1 MKRISNLLVIT
12 GLLLWSCNDAEKKST
27 ETAAGMNTDTNTV
40 VTTETAPAAPMDS
53 ATIAKNWEA
62 YMTPSDV
69 HKMMA
74 SWDGKWNGTVS
85 MWHSPGATPEIS
97 QESTTN
103 SMLMGGRY
111 QQGIHSGTMMG
122 QPFEGRSLLAY
133 DNAKRTFTSTW
144 IDNMGTGL
152 MVVEGPW
159 DETTKS
165 MTLKGMMVDPSAGT
179 GKQVPV
185 KEIFK
190 VIDDKTQVMEMYGNA
205 PDGKEFKMMEI
216 KYSRQ

>member
-1 MKRISNLLVIT
+1 MKRMSNLLVIT
-12 GLLLWSCNDAEKKST
+12 GLLLWGCNDAEKKST
-27 ETAAGMNTDTNTV
+27 ESTADMNIDTV
-40 VTTETAPAAPMDS
+40 VTTETAPAALMDS

-85 MWHSPGATPEIS
+85 MWNSPGATPEIS

-103 SMLMGGRY
+103 SMIMGGRY
-111 QQGIHSGTMMG
+111 QQGIHAGTMMG

-133 DNAKRTFTSTW
+133 DNAKRRFTSTW

-152 MVVEGPW
+152 MVVAGPW
-159 DETTKS
+159 DESTKS

-179 GKQVPV
+179 GKEVPV
-185 KEIFK
+185 KEVFK
-190 VIDDKTQVMEMYGNA
+190 IIDEKTQVMEMYGNA
-205 PDGKEFKMMEI
+205 ADGKEFKMMEI
-216 KYSRQ
+216 KYSLK

>member
-1 MKRISNLLVIT
+1 MKRMSNFLVIT
-12 GLLLWSCNDAEKKST
+12 GLLLWSCNETEKKST
-27 ETAAGMNTDTNTV
+27 ASATEIVTESNTV
-40 VTTETAPAAPMDS
+40 TTAETAPAAPMDS
-53 ATIAKNWEA
+53 ATIAKNWGA
-62 YMTPSDV
+62 HMTPSDV

-74 SWDGKWNGTVS
+74 SWNGKWNGTVT
-85 MWHSPGATPEIS
+85 MWQSPGATPEIS

-111 QQGIHSGTMMG
+111 QQGIHVGTMMG

-144 IDNMGTGL
+144 IDNMGTGV

-165 MTLKGMMVDPSAGT
+165 MTLKGMVVDPSAGT
-179 GKQVPV
+179 GKEVPV
-185 KEIFK
+185 REVFK
-190 VIDDKTQVMEMYGNA
+190 IIDEKTHLMEMYGNG

-216 KYSRQ
+216 KYNRK

>member
-1 MKRISNLLVIT
+1 MKKMSNFLVLA
-12 GLLLWSCNDAEKKST
+12 GMLLLGCNDAEKKST
-27 ETAAGMNTDTNTV
+27 EKAADMSTDTNAV
-40 VTTETAPAAPMDS
+40 ATTEQVAAAPMDS
-53 ATIAKNWEA
+53 ATIAKNWEV
-62 YMTPSDV
+62 YMTPTDV

-85 MWHSPGATPEIS
+85 MWHSAGATPEIS

-111 QQGIHSGTMMG
+111 QQGVHVGTMMG

-144 IDNMGTGL
+144 IDNMGTGV

-159 DETTKS
+159 DESTKS
-165 MTLKGMMVDPSAGT
+165 MTLKGTSVDPSAGT
-179 GKQVPV
+179 GKEVPV
-185 KEIFK
+185 REVYKI
-190 VIDDKTQVMEMYGNA
+190 IDDKTHLMEMYGNG

>member
-1 MKRISNLLVIT
+1 MKRMSNFLVIT
-12 GLLLWSCNDAEKKST
+12 GLLLWSCNETEKKST
-27 ETAAGMNTDTNTV
+27 ASATEIVTESNTV
-40 VTTETAPAAPMDS
+40 TTAETAPAAPMDS
-53 ATIAKNWEA
+53 ATIAKNWGA

-74 SWDGKWNGTVS
+74 SWNGKWNGTVT
-85 MWHSPGATPEIS
+85 MWQSPGATPEIS

-111 QQGIHSGTMMG
+111 QQGIHVGTMMG

-144 IDNMGTGL
+144 IDNMGTGV

-165 MTLKGMMVDPSAGT
+165 MTLKGMVVDPSAGT
-179 GKQVPV
+179 GKEVPV
-185 KEIFK
+185 REVFK
-190 VIDDKTQVMEMYGNA
+190 IIDEKTHLMEMYGNG

-216 KYSRQ
+216 KYNRK

>member
-1 MKRISNLLVIT
+1 MKKISNFLVAAGILLC
-12 GLLLWSCNDAEKKST
+12 SCNDADKKSA
-27 ETAAGMNTDTNTV
+27 EVVNDSNTDTSTV
-40 VTTETAPAAPMDS
+40 ATTEKPSAPLDS
-53 ATIAKNWEA
+53 ASIAKNWEV

-85 MWHSPGATPEIS
+85 MWQSAGSTPEIS

-103 SMLMGGRY
+103 TMIMGGRY
-111 QQGIHSGTMMG
+111 QQGVHAGTMMG

-133 DNAKRTFTSTW
+133 DNARRTFISTW
-144 IDNMGTGL
+144 VDNMGTGL
-152 MVVEGPW
+152 MVMEGPW
-159 DETTKS
+159 DEITKS
-165 MTLKGMMVDPSAGT
+165 ITMKGMAVDPSAGT

-190 VIDDKTQVMEMYGNA
+190 IIDDKNQVMEMYGNA

-216 KYSRQ
+216 KYNRQ

>member
-27 ETAAGMNTDTNTV
+27 EATGDMSTDTNTV
-40 VTTETAPAAPMDS
+40 TTTEPVVAAPMDS

-62 YMTPSDV
+62 YMTPTDV

-85 MWHSPGATPEIS
+85 MWQSPGSTPEIS

-111 QQGIHSGTMMG
+111 QQGIHAGTMMG

-133 DNAKRTFTSTW
+133 DNARRTFISTW

-152 MVVEGPW
+152 MVMEGPW

-165 MTLKGMMVDPSAGT
+165 ITMKGMAVDPSAGT

-185 KEIFK
+185 REVFK
-190 VIDDKTQVMEMYGNA
+190 VIDDKTQLMEMYGNA
-205 PDGKEFKMMEI
+205 PDGKEFKMMKI
-216 KYSRQ
+216 KYTRQ